1 MELSCLW
8 SLGTLAGGS
17 CHRPP
22 RGPVQGRGGKGR
34 AQADSLAGPRGPH
47 LVQALKKQRETDPR
61 KVLRTQS
68 GRGREGSPGGQR
80 RLWALPGRRR
90 GCSWHLL
97 VGTVGEP
104 KVGRTYAG
112 AGRGLGGGVG
122 CTDLPSMT
130 SVSKTIRQRRDPS
143 ERSVRGEPAHHREQP
158 CQSAAAP
165 CPQ

>member
-1 MELSCLW
+1 MHLRRLPHFHSPHSLAKQAPSQSVTVTAAAQARVTQPASNTTPALTFGLSCLW
-8 SLGTLAGGS
+8 SPGTLAGGS

-34 AQADSLAGPRGPH
+34 AQADSLAGPRGLH

-61 KVLRTQS
+61 KVLCTQS

-104 KVGRTYAG
+104 RVGRTYAG
-112 AGRGLGGGVG
+112 AGRGPEG
-122 CTDLPSMT
+122 
-130 SVSKTIRQRRDPS
+130 
-143 ERSVRGEPAHHREQP
+143 
-158 CQSAAAP
+158 
-165 CPQ
+165 